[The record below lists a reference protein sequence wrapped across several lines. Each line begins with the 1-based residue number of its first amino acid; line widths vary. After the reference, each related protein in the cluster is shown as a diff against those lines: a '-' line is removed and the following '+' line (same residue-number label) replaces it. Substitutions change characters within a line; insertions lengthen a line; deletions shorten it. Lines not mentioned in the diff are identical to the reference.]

1 MSGLPHGGAPLLTA
15 ETADAAVQQR
25 RAEMLSRVDVASRAQ
40 QQLAQ
45 LRVNERS
52 PRADID
58 VVVSGRGTLLE
69 LTLGAST
76 SRMSPSEL
84 AAEIVA
90 TVQRACAEAGTRT
103 LALVEQALPA
113 GVDLAGAVRDP
124 ALPLGQPSPVNHRL
138 AESTEPESWLRPA
151 YDRGPR

>member
-1 MSGLPHGGAPLLTA
+1 MSAVPDDGAPLLTA
-15 ETADAAVQQR
+15 ETAGTAVQQR
-25 RAEMLSRVDVASRAQ
+25 RAEMLSRVEAAARAQ

-45 LRVNERS
+45 LRVNERC

-90 TVQRACAEAGTRT
+90 TVQRACAQAGTQT
-103 LALVEQALPA
+103 LALLEQALPA
-113 GVDLAGAVRDP
+113 GADLAGAVRDP
-124 ALPLGQPSPVNHRL
+124 ALPLGEPPLVDHRL
-138 AESTEPESWLRPA
+138 AEPVEQESWLRPT

>member
-40 QQLAQ
+40 QHLAQ

-90 TVQRACAEAGTRT
+90 TVQRACAEAGTQT

-138 AESTEPESWLRPA
+138 AESTEPASWLRPA